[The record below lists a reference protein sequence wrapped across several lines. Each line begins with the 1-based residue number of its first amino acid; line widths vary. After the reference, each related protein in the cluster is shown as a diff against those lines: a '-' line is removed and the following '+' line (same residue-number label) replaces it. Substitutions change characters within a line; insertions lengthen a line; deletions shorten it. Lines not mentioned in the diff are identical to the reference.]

1 MEKSYRAELV
11 GLFGDPVDE
20 NPTGVMMEAGFKAQN
35 LNYRY
40 ITLRV
45 QKGNLK
51 EAMEAVRLFGMKG
64 VNLTI
69 PHKVDVLPFLDELS
83 PAAEI
88 TGAVNSVLNDEGRL
102 IGENTDGKG
111 FITSLMEEGVFVAD
125 KIVTVLGAGGAARAV
140 AVECALSGAKQ
151 IHIIN
156 RNEEKGQKL
165 AALIQEKTKA
175 QSDYLA
181 WKGTAIL
188 PGDTNILV
196 NCTCVGLYPD
206 TSKPDICYEDITGKM
221 TVCDVVFN
229 PPQTGFLKEAVQRGA
244 KTVNGL
250 GMLVNQGA
258 LNYSLW
264 TEHMAPKQAMVQALQ
279 KEFDLSLDESDIV
292 EIQQDSQS
300 RERNLIGK
308 MIDYYE
314 GDPKR
319 VQHFL
324 KVYEFARLIGDAEE
338 LPKNTLTVLKT
349 AAIVHDIGI
358 KVSEQK
364 YDSSAG
370 KYQEQEGPAIAEPM
384 LRACGYEEE
393 MIDRV
398 LFLIAHHHTYNQIDG
413 IDYQILVEADFL
425 VNLFEDNSNRQV
437 AENVKENIFRTK
449 TGLWYLEK
457 MFLTLNK

>member
-69 PHKVDVLPFLDELS
+69 PHRVDVLPFLDELS

-324 KVYEFARLIGDAEE
+324 KVYEFARLIGEAEE
-338 LPKNTLTVLKT
+338 HPKDTLTVLKT

>member
-324 KVYEFARLIGDAEE
+324 KVYEFARLIGEAEE
-338 LPKNTLTVLKT
+338 LPKDTLTVLKT

-425 VNLFEDNSNRQV
+425 VNLFEDNSSRQV
-437 AENVKENIFRTK
+437 AENVQENIFRTK
-449 TGLWYLEK
+449 TGRRYLEK
-457 MFLTLNK
+457 LFLP

>member
-188 PGDTNILV
+188 PGDTNIRV

-206 TSKPDICYEDITGKM
+206 TSG
-221 TVCDVVFN
+221 
-229 PPQTGFLKEAVQRGA
+229 
-244 KTVNGL
+244 
-250 GMLVNQGA
+250 
-258 LNYSLW
+258 
-264 TEHMAPKQAMVQALQ
+264 
-279 KEFDLSLDESDIV
+279 
-292 EIQQDSQS
+292 
-300 RERNLIGK
+300 
-308 MIDYYE
+308 
-314 GDPKR
+314 
-319 VQHFL
+319 
-324 KVYEFARLIGDAEE
+324 
-338 LPKNTLTVLKT
+338 
-349 AAIVHDIGI
+349 
-358 KVSEQK
+358 
-364 YDSSAG
+364 
-370 KYQEQEGPAIAEPM
+370 
-384 LRACGYEEE
+384 
-393 MIDRV
+393 
-398 LFLIAHHHTYNQIDG
+398 
-413 IDYQILVEADFL
+413 
-425 VNLFEDNSNRQV
+425 
-437 AENVKENIFRTK
+437 
-449 TGLWYLEK
+449 
-457 MFLTLNK
+457 

>member
-175 QSDYLA
+175 QSDYPA

-324 KVYEFARLIGDAEE
+324 KVYEFARLIGEAEE
-338 LPKNTLTVLKT
+338 LPKDTLTVLKT